1 MDNHE
6 NMSDGKTWALMA
18 AFIFILI
25 VIAVGISV
33 GANLASGTVVPERS
47 NQDITETAERIAP
60 VAKVNLASNPNPDL
74 GKVVVV
80 AAAAEAFSAEGT
92 YNTSCAACHA
102 AGVMGAPKFGN
113 AGDWSARIAAGL
125 EAVYANA
132 INGKGGMP
140 ARGGAAITDE
150 QVKAVVD
157 YMLENS
163 K

>member
-6 NMSDGKTWALMA
+6 NMSDSKTWALMA

-33 GANLASGTVVPERS
+33 AANLASGTVVPERS
-47 NQDITETAERIAP
+47 NQDVMETSARIAP
-60 VAKVNLASNPNPDL
+60 VGNTNLASNPNPDL
-74 GKVVVV
+74 GKVVV
-80 AAAAEAFSAEGT
+80 AEAATEVFSAEGT
-92 YNTSCAACHA
+92 YNTSCAACHGS
-102 AGVMGAPKFGN
+102 GVLGAPKLGS

-125 EAVYANA
+125 ESIYANA

-140 ARGGAAITDE
+140 ARGGAAITDD

>member
-6 NMSDGKTWALMA
+6 NMSDGKTWAFMA

-25 VIAVGISV
+25 AMAVGISV
-33 GANLASGTVVPERS
+33 AANLASGTVVPERS
-47 NQDITETAERIAP
+47 NQDIMATDARIAP
-60 VAKVNLASNPNPDL
+60 VGKMNLASNPNPDL
-74 GKVVVV
+74 GKVVV
-80 AAAAEAFSAEGT
+80 AAAATEAFSAEGT

-102 AGVMGAPKFGN
+102 SGVMGAPKFGN
-113 AGDWSARIAAGL
+113 AGDWTARLTAGL
-125 EAVYANA
+125 DAVYANS

-140 ARGGAAITDE
+140 ARGGTSLDDD

-157 YMLENS
+157 YMLANS